1 MQLCFE
7 EALVYVAVVRNSF
20 ILRAMLKQK
29 LILEA
34 KAEFL
39 KFRSRTAKTYILL
52 SFAGLEN

>member
-7 EALVYVAVVRNSF
+7 EELACAALDRNNF

-39 KFRSRTAKTYILL
+39 KARSPRAYKLL
-52 SFAGLEN
+52 CFAGLET